1 MGGAERRAII
11 EVGAAIPLAVP
22 AIVLERGFERADMQA
37 PGFSALGFAAR
48 IGNLGEL
55 PENRVQ
61 EPAQPDTLA
70 LAVLSHPVHAVVPV
84 SGADQRKAVATD
96 TEASVQG
103 PGAMFKEAGARR
115 RYPRLKIGFEVSRGK
130 MFAFQKG
137 YGLIE
142 HTGFSRD
149 FEEVDYGVRQPQQIV
164 GNAGA
169 NAASRRRMPPV
180 LDVALDELARSST
193 Q

>member
-70 LAVLSHPVHAVVPV
+70 LAVLSNPVHAVVPV
-84 SGADQRKAVATD
+84 SGADQRKSMSAD
-96 TEASVQG
+96 SEAAVQG
-103 PGAMFKEAGARR
+103 SGAMFKQGCASLGNAG
-115 RYPRLKIGFEVSRGK
+115 LEVGFELSRGERI
-130 MFAFQKG
+130 AFQKG
-137 YGLIE
+137 YGLIQQARLSSSLDVMN
-142 HTGFSRD
+142 H
-149 FEEVDYGVRQPQQIV
+149 GVRQPEQVI
-164 GNAGA
+164 GNACA

-180 LDVALDELARSST
+180 LDVALDELARSGT

>member
-1 MGGAERRAII
+1 MTRKRSNLPQQRERLAGAVERVAGLDAVRQDVAL
-11 EVGAAIPLAVP
+11 ERLDRREFLLVADPADEGDVDDLAVE
-22 AIVLERGFERADMQA
+22 VTVEVE
-37 PGFSALGFAAR
+37 
-48 IGNLGEL
+48 
-55 PENRVQ
+55 
-61 EPAQPDTLA
+61 
-70 LAVLSHPVHAVVPV
+70 H
-84 SGADQRKAVATD
+84 
-96 TEASVQG
+96 

-115 RYPRLKIGFEVSRGK
+115 RSPRLKIGFELSRGK